1 MVGVQEGSWPD
12 LRRRGTLLGV
22 EDLVDLAA
30 DREPDQLDPVA
41 PLLDEERRL
50 FYVAATRARRLLI
63 VSGVSGDEHQPS
75 RFLDELDPPPPG
87 GPRPLTPVPRALSLP
102 ALVAELRA
110 VVSDA
115 KQVDLRRRA
124 AAKQL
129 ARLAAAGVPGADPD
143 TWWGLAELSDDRPLA
158 GDGET
163 VRVSPSA
170 LDRFVRCELRW
181 LMEAVGARGT
191 EVAAQSVG
199 NALHEV
205 AALAADPDLVAED
218 ALAPR
223 LEAALD
229 RLDLGGAWTTRRE
242 RARARDMLGTF
253 LRWQRAS
260 RSRYVLVD
268 VEVPFTVPVGEGAVL
283 AGRVDRVER
292 DDDGRLVVVDLK
304 TGRSKVL
311 DDDLARHPQ
320 LGAYQLA
327 VAHGAF
333 GAGEEPGGAALVQVG
348 LARAGVK
355 EQEQRPLAEDDDPRW
370 AGELVG
376 AAARGMG
383 GAVFAA
389 TPGSACR
396 ICPARI
402 SCPAHD
408 AGRQVRHMTAPRWS
422 PGELAAALRLPP
434 PTSEQAAVIAAPL
447 GPAAVVA
454 GAGSGKT
461 ETMVGPGRV
470 AGRERAGPPGPG
482 ARPHL
487 HQQGGRRA
495 RQPDPDPAGPAAG
508 LPRRRRSGRR
518 PGAGRRAD
526 RLDVPLVRRAAGRR
540 ARAAARCGAVR
551 AAAHRGDDL
560 AAGAAGGPHATTWTY
575 RSWTTPRRR

>member
-1 MVGVQEGSWPD
+1 RRGSPTADRDLDAMVALFDLTARLVDRLPQAGPRVLVDYLKGQQIPGDTLAPKAPVGDAVRLLTAHAAKGLEWAVVAVVGVQEGSWPD

-30 DREPDQLDPVA
+30 EREPDELDPVA

-87 GPRPLTPVPRALSLP
+87 AGRPVTPVPRALSLP

-110 VVSDA
+110 VVSDP

-124 AAKQL
+124 AAGQL
-129 ARLAAAGVPGADPD
+129 ARLARAGVAGADPD

-158 GDGET
+158 GAGDT
-163 VRVSPSA
+163 VTVSPSA

-181 LMEAVGARGT
+181 LMEAAGARGPGA
-191 EVAAQSVG
+191 AAQSVG

-205 AALAADPDLVAED
+205 AALAAEADPED
-218 ALAPR
+218 LAPR

-242 RARARDMLGTF
+242 RARAREMLTTF
-253 LRWQRAS
+253 LRWHRAS

-268 VEVPFTVPVGEGAVL
+268 VERSFSVPVGDGAVL
-283 AGRVDRVER
+283 TGRVDRLER
-292 DDDGRLVVVDLK
+292 DEAGRLVVVDLK
-304 TGRSKVL
+304 TGRSRVV
-311 DDDLARHPQ
+311 DADLARHPQ

-327 VAHGAF
+327 VAQGAF
-333 GAGEEPGGAALVQVG
+333 GPGEEPGGAALVQIG
-348 LARAGVK
+348 LARSGGSAAR
-355 EQEQRPLAEDDDPRW
+355 EQEQRPLAEDDDPQW
-370 AGELVG
+370 ARELVG

-396 ICPARI
+396 ICPTRI

-408 AGRQVRHMTAPRWS
+408 AGRQVTA
-422 PGELAAALRLPP
+422 
-434 PTSEQAAVIAAPL
+434 
-447 GPAAVVA
+447 
-454 GAGSGKT
+454 
-461 ETMVGPGRV
+461 
-470 AGRERAGPPGPG
+470 
-482 ARPHL
+482 
-487 HQQGGRRA
+487 
-495 RQPDPDPAGPAAG
+495 
-508 LPRRRRSGRR
+508 
-518 PGAGRRAD
+518 
-526 RLDVPLVRRAAGRR
+526 
-540 ARAAARCGAVR
+540 
-551 AAAHRGDDL
+551 
-560 AAGAAGGPHATTWTY
+560 
-575 RSWTTPRRR
+575 